1 MEEDQ
6 GKPAEPLTSLP
17 VKVKHVEPPG
27 GAAEVYANYVDI
39 SWTSFDLQYRFS
51 HNQRLPNE
59 PEPTNKIEHRATVT
73 LSWAQAKM
81 KVAQSA
87 AIIEKYEAL
96 NGEIKLPPTLP

>member
-6 GKPAEPLTSLP
+6 GKPAAPLSSPP
-17 VKVKHVEPPG
+17 VKVRHVEAPG

-59 PEPTNKIEHRATVT
+59 PEPTNRMEHRATVT

-81 KVAQSA
+81 LVAQTL
-87 AIIEKYEAL
+87 AILQKYEQL
-96 NGEIKLPPTLP
+96 NGEIELPPKLP